1 MSSTDSVLVVDDI
14 DSNARLLEDLLSA
27 TGYKVLTASNGKDA
41 LEIIENHNIDLVLL
55 DVLMPGMNGYEVCR
69 AIRNNPSTETLPV
82 IMVTA
87 MDETEDRVEGIEA
100 GADDFLTKPVNRPE
114 MLARVK
120 SLLRIKHLH
129 DKVQKQT
136 NELKSW
142 SSKLEER
149 VKTQVAELEKL
160 GELKR
165 FLTSQIVDIISSDGI
180 DPLKPHRRKIT
191 VVFLDLRGFTPLTGD
206 AEPEEVMDI
215 VNEYYGNMVSLI
227 TKYNGTL
234 LRFIGDGIMIV
245 FNDPVPID
253 NPTEVAARMTLE
265 MRESAKLL
273 CDKWHSQGFEVGCG
287 FGIAEGYATIGALG
301 YEGRQDYTALGMVVN
316 LSSRLCSEAED
327 QQILVTQKTY
337 SQLDGL
343 VNAES
348 LGEILYKGI
357 PTPQLTY
364 NILSLKTN

>member
-1 MSSTDSVLVVDDI
+1 
-14 DSNARLLEDLLSA
+14 
-27 TGYKVLTASNGKDA
+27 
-41 LEIIENHNIDLVLL
+41 
-55 DVLMPGMNGYEVCR
+55 
-69 AIRNNPSTETLPV
+69 
-82 IMVTA
+82 
-87 MDETEDRVEGIEA
+87 
-100 GADDFLTKPVNRPE
+100 
-114 MLARVK
+114 
-120 SLLRIKHLH
+120 
-129 DKVQKQT
+129 
-136 NELKSW
+136 
-142 SSKLEER
+142 
-149 VKTQVAELEKL
+149 
-160 GELKR
+160 
-165 FLTSQIVDIISSDGI
+165 
-180 DPLKPHRRKIT
+180 
-191 VVFLDLRGFTPLTGD
+191 
-206 AEPEEVMDI
+206 MDI

-253 NPTEVAARMTLE
+253 NPTKVAVRMTLE
-265 MRESAKLL
+265 MRESVKSL

-337 SQLDGL
+337 SQLVGL
-343 VNAES
+343 VKAES

-364 NILSLKTN
+364 NILSIEAN